1 RSSPTRCGCS
11 TSAPPPTAGRPWCCP
26 AWTSRAQLL
35 ADAKA
40 LLPQIKEAALAAAR
54 IDAPRSRIQQLSKV
68 STAVVYGWFDEA
80 GLPKL
85 KGGKG
90 GV

>member
-1 RSSPTRCGCS
+1 MLCS
-11 TSAPPPTAGRPWCCP
+11 MEIPEKAQAEALARVAELGTQ
-26 AWTSRAQLL
+26 RAQLL